1 MQKSD
6 AIQVFGSVAH
16 LARAIGVS
24 HTAVQKWPDMLPRRL
39 EDRVIAAA
47 VREQSREKLLAVMA
61 LMSPTPTVPEPD
73 DSVDVDIGP
82 TDTVMDILI
91 EESSDSDPVRD
102 AMLSDES

>member
-6 AIQVFGSVAH
+6 AIRVFGSVAH

-47 VREQSREKLLAVMA
+47 VREQSQEKLVAIMA
-61 LMSPTPTVPEPD
+61 FMSPMPVVPEPD
-73 DSVDVDIGP
+73 DASY
-82 TDTVMDILI
+82 TNTVMDILI
-91 EESSDSDPVRD
+91 EEDPDADPVRD
-102 AMLSDES
+102 AMLSNDP